1 MNITRNFLLLAML
14 LFVLNGCKKDEPD
27 TDELET
33 YVPVSIKGKWL
44 FTETY
49 DKSATSMITYPA
61 SLDSSTVEFKDL
73 STVGIVTSCVGGNGK
88 YLFTESGG
96 IQVNDFIYPGI
107 FCSSEKNLWQNRLID
122 GVKESYHFA
131 LSNNDKSLRLYS
143 STNFDLLLIK
153 VD

>member
-1 MNITRNFLLLAML
+1 M
-14 LFVLNGCKKDEPD
+14 VVKKDEPD

-73 STVGIVTSCVGGNGK
+73 SVLGVSTPCNVGSGK

-96 IQVNDFIYPGI
+96 IMVNDFFNTLSACGTDEALWEGRLFGGI
-107 FCSSEKNLWQNRLID
+107 
-122 GVKESYHFA
+122 KESYHFA